1 MPEEKKDGVQD
12 LLSAIAG
19 DTADVSHRLYRL
31 FLLEMRMA
39 AQSMCGALAM
49 AVAAIVFAFVA
60 VLFAGEAMFEWLSAE
75 LGSRMLAALAV
86 TAFMA
91 LIGGALAYAS
101 YRRFRHTS
109 FVPKRTRASLHEL
122 RAAFFGGPRK

>member
-1 MPEEKKDGVQD
+1 MRNPAKKRFHLPRRLNVPVGTADMPEEKKDGVQD

-49 AVAAIVFAFVA
+49 AVAE
-60 VLFAGEAMFEWLSAE
+60 VLVSPAACSF
-75 LGSRMLAALAV
+75 RMWE
-86 TAFMA
+86 
-91 LIGGALAYAS
+91 
-101 YRRFRHTS
+101 R
-109 FVPKRTRASLHEL
+109 
-122 RAAFFGGPRK
+122 